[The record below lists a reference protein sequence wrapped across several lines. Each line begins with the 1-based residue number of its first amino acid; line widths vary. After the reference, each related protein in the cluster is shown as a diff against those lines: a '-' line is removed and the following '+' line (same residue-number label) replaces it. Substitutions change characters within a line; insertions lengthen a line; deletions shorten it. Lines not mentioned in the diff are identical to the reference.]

1 MSIPSGTKFHGVASS
16 VDTVDK
22 GSALID
28 SLREAYTIEDFA
40 AYFTAPY
47 QGWARYDDTVYT
59 SASKLTIPADTE
71 IVAPNNA
78 GNIIR
83 SPQNYDFYDSS
94 TQKILGLNEN
104 DVYIFTFAF
113 NVQAPNANQTHLDW
127 RLVGSGDISRV
138 AGVIPFHK
146 GNEVP
151 QAEQI
156 VAQYYTDAGFV
167 ANGAQLKFTADGG
180 NVQIWDMIYFIQR
193 TQGYGG

>member
-1 MSIPSGTKFHGVASS
+1 MIPAGTKFHGVAAS

-28 SLREAYTIEDFA
+28 TLREAYTIEDFA
-40 AYFTAPY
+40 AYFTAPL

-59 SASKLTIPADTE
+59 SSNKFVLTDGIE
-71 IVAPNNA
+71 VVAPNNA
-78 GNIIR
+78 GNIVR
-83 SPQNYDFYDSS
+83 SPQNLDFYNSA
-94 TQKILGLNEN
+94 TQKILGLHEN
-104 DVYIFTFAF
+104 DVYILTFAF
-113 NVQAPNANQTHLDW
+113 NVEAPNANQTHLDW

-146 GNEVP
+146 GNSIP

-180 NVQIWDMIYFIQR
+180 TVNVWDMIYFIQR

>member
-1 MSIPSGTKFHGVASS
+1 MSIPVGTKFHGVAAS

-40 AYFTAPY
+40 AFFTTPY
-47 QGWARYDDTVYT
+47 QGWARYDDTIYT
-59 SASKLTIPADTE
+59 SANKLVLADGVET
-71 IVAPNNA
+71 VAPNNA
-78 GNIIR
+78 GNIVR
-83 SPQNYDFYDSS
+83 SPQNLDFYDSA
-94 TQKILGLNEN
+94 TQKILGLNNN
-104 DVYIFTFAF
+104 DVYILTFAF

-146 GNEVP
+146 GNDVP
-151 QAEQI
+151 QAEQV
-156 VAQYYTDAGFV
+156 VAQYYTDAAFV
-167 ANGAQLKFTADGG
+167 ANGAQLKLTADGG
-180 NVQIWDMIYFIQR
+180 TVDIWDMIYFIQR

>member
-1 MSIPSGTKFHGVASS
+1 MIPAGTKFHGVAAS

-40 AYFTAPY
+40 AYFTAPL

-59 SASKLTIPADTE
+59 SSNKLVLADGIET
-71 IVAPNNA
+71 VAPNNA

-83 SPQNYDFYDSS
+83 SPQNLDFYNSA
-94 TQKILGLNEN
+94 TQKILGLNNN
-104 DVYIFTFAF
+104 DVYILTFAF

-146 GNEVP
+146 GNNVP

-156 VAQYYTDAGFV
+156 MAQYYTDAAFV

-180 NVQIWDMIYFIQR
+180 TVDVWDMIYFIQR

>member
-1 MSIPSGTKFHGVASS
+1 MSIPVGTKFHGVASS

-40 AYFTAPY
+40 SYFTTPY

-59 SASKLTIPADTE
+59 DANKLVLADGVET
-71 IVAPNNA
+71 VAPNNA
-78 GNIIR
+78 GNIVR
-83 SPQNYDFYDSS
+83 SPQNLDFYDSA
-94 TQKILGLNEN
+94 TQRILGLNNN
-104 DVYIFTFAF
+104 DVYILTFAF

-146 GNEVP
+146 GNNIP
-151 QAEQI
+151 QAEQV
-156 VAQYYTDAGFV
+156 VAQYYTDPTFV
-167 ANGAQLKFTADGG
+167 ANGVQLKFTADGG
-180 NVQIWDMIYFIQR
+180 TVSVWDMIYFIQR
-193 TQGYGG
+193 TQGYGQ

>member
-1 MSIPSGTKFHGVASS
+1 MSIPAGTKFHGVTSS

-78 GNIIR
+78 GNIVR

-151 QAEQI
+151 QAEQV

-180 NVQIWDMIYFIQR
+180 TVDIWDMIYFIQR

>member
-1 MSIPSGTKFHGVASS
+1 MIPAGTKFHGVAAS

-28 SLREAYTIEDFA
+28 TLREAYTIEDFA
-40 AYFTAPY
+40 AYFTAPL
-47 QGWARYDDTVYT
+47 QGWARYDDTIYT
-59 SASKLTIPADTE
+59 SSNKLVLADGIET
-71 IVAPNNA
+71 VAPNNA
-78 GNIIR
+78 GNIVR
-83 SPQNYDFYDSS
+83 SPQNLDFYNSA
-94 TQKILGLNEN
+94 TQKILGLNNN
-104 DVYIFTFAF
+104 DVYILTFAF

-146 GNEVP
+146 GNNVP

-156 VAQYYTDAGFV
+156 VAQYYTDAAFV

-180 NVQIWDMIYFIQR
+180 TVDVWDMIYFIQR